1 MGMPSII
8 ISFSQKAATAL
19 SRGERGIIAIILK
32 DEYVPETNPCV
43 CLSSGDIPD
52 GLSEANREQ
61 VRLAM
66 KGYVNLPKK
75 VAVYVVKPDADGGEG
90 QDAGAGG
97 YEQALA
103 FLSSYRFHWL
113 VIPSVQTDGMTER
126 IVEYVKAERS
136 NGHLIKA
143 VLPDTEADSEAIVN
157 FATEKIYAG
166 GAEYDTEEY
175 CSRIAGMIA
184 GTPMSIAT
192 TYAEL
197 GEVTDCTKLTKAQM
211 DDAVDAGKFIIFYDG
226 EKVKTGRAVTSLTTL
241 AADKGKNFQK
251 IKIMEAMDM
260 IADDIRTTMEDS
272 YIGKYANTYDNKCL
286 LIAAIN
292 NYFASLAK
300 DNIISSGTVEIDL
313 EANSAYL
320 KENGEDV
327 SEMGEDEI
335 RMADT
340 GSFVYLRASVKMLD
354 AIEDIIIPISM

>member
-1 MGMPSII
+1 MGMPSVI

-19 SRGERGIIAIILK
+19 SRGERGIIAMILK
-32 DEYVPETNPCV
+32 DENVPEENPFV
-43 CLSSGDIPD
+43 CLSSGDIPE
-52 GLSEANREQ
+52 GLSETNMEQ

-66 KGYVNLPKK
+66 KGYINLPKK
-75 VAVYVVKPDADGGEG
+75 VVAYVIKPDADGGEG
-90 QDAGAGG
+90 QGLGAGG
-97 YEQALA
+97 YEEALA
-103 FLSSYRFHWL
+103 FLSSCRFHWL
-113 VIPSVQTDGMTER
+113 VCPSVQTDGKTER
-126 IVEYVKAERS
+126 IVEYVKAERGS
-136 NGHLIKA
+136 NHLIKA
-143 VLPDTEADSEAIVN
+143 VLPNTEADSEAVVN

-166 GAEYDTEEY
+166 DTEYDTEEY

-192 TYAEL
+192 TYAGL
-197 GEVTDCTKLTKAQM
+197 GEVTDCTKLMKAQM
-211 DDAVDAGKFIIFYDG
+211 DAAVDAGKFIIFYDG

-241 AADKGKNFQK
+241 TADKGKNFQK

-292 NYFASLAK
+292 NYFAGLAK
-300 DNIISSGTVEIDL
+300 DNIISSGMVGIDL

-327 SEMGEDEI
+327 SGMGEDEI

-340 GSFVYLRASVKMLD
+340 GAFVYLKASVRMLD